1 MIIYE
6 ANKKEFVD
14 SVFSGS
20 ITDEIYDV
28 YLEKVGKSGES
39 QIRSWEN
46 SMQFMYRILEDKDI
60 PDECGVAIEF
70 TIPTTSKRIDFIIT
84 GSSEDKQDS
93 AIIIELKQWDSAEK
107 VEGKDGIVKT
117 YLGGGIRETT
127 NPSYQV

>member
-20 ITDEIYDV
+20 IKDDIERV
-28 YLEKVGKSGES
+28 YREKVGNSGAS

-70 TIPTTSKRIDFIIT
+70 TIPTTQK
-84 GSSEDKQDS
+84 E
-93 AIIIELKQWDSAEK
+93 
-107 VEGKDGIVKT
+107 
-117 YLGGGIRETT
+117 
-127 NPSYQV
+127 